1 MEKPD
6 GTPYMGTK
14 REFYTKAKD
23 VQFDRDSSELSSC
36 RSCFENEDSYEGEE
50 SKDEGKLEK
59 MEIESDD
66 EEETES
72 DDEEDIESDDE
83 EDIESDD
90 EEEIGSDNEE
100 EIKEIITKKLKIA
113 RR

>member
-1 MEKPD
+1 MVKPD

-14 REFYTKAKD
+14 RELYTKAKD

-83 EDIESDD
+83 E
-90 EEEIGSDNEE
+90 